1 MSTGQIKV
9 ALEQLKTN
17 LLTQFDKNET
27 ENLYKKYAHVFS
39 DEYLNSYS
47 TIEIAND
54 IVMIDK
60 LSTSNQYA
68 ITLSKGQ
75 GDRADVWQIK
85 LFRYNE
91 PVSLSRGLPL
101 IENFGVKLLDE
112 QPRKII
118 LGNKDTVYVCDFGV
132 MVPTECIEN
141 LENTEI
147 VNNLKEAII
156 AAFNREIEND
166 SLNRLV
172 LLSGLDANQI
182 VILRGISHYI
192 IQTALPFSKQYL
204 KECLTRYPDVSKNL
218 FLMFDAK
225 FNVNNHSIEKTME
238 YKNKI
243 AQELTTVS
251 NIDDDS
257 ILKAYLTILDTML
270 RTNYYQVDS
279 NGLRKPYISFKLESN
294 KLAFLPKPKPLYE
307 IFVYSMKFEGVHLR
321 GGKVARGGLRW
332 SDRKEDFRTEVLG
345 LVKAQ
350 IVKNSVI
357 VPTGSKGGFIC
368 KKLPAITDRDAY
380 FTEGIAC
387 YKGFISGLLDITDN
401 IVLGSVTPP
410 KNVIRYDDNDAYLV
424 VAADK
429 GTSTFSDYANEL
441 SLQYGFW
448 LGDAFASGGSA
459 GYDHKK
465 IGITARGAW
474 ESAKRH
480 FRHLGIN
487 IQSEDFSVIGVGDM
501 AGDVFGNGML
511 LSKHIKLKAAFNHQH
526 IFLDPNPG
534 PNLEVSFIERQR
546 LFNLPRSS
554 WADYDKSKIS
564 TGGGIYERSL
574 KSIPL
579 SDEVKVMLKT
589 SATELSPNELI
600 NKILKLDV
608 DMFYNGGIGTYVKAE
623 TESNE
628 MVRDKAN
635 DGLRVNGSEL
645 RAKVVVEGGNLGVTQ
660 LGRIEFA
667 KLGGFICNDAIDNS
681 AGVDCSDHEVN
692 IKILF
697 ADIIQKTGMSTNERN
712 KILEIMTDDVSSLV
726 LRDNYLQTQVLRYAD
741 SRAKELFSLSIN
753 FMEKLEKYGELDR
766 NVEFLPNAHE
776 VIERQRTG
784 NGLTMPELAVLLAYS
799 KIRINKEILESD
811 IVDDATFTELLY
823 NYFPKYLQD
832 NYRKNISCHFLRKEI
847 IANQLANL
855 IVNRMGITFISRF
868 EDELRIESP
877 QIIRAFWTAYKLL
890 DAESLLTQIEGLDN
904 KVNADTQVKMLIRVK
919 KSIERLTRWILRN
932 IKDGASIN
940 ELLNT
945 YSEPVTRLMNFI
957 PDLLSSTDYPEVA
970 ALENSFLINNVPENL
985 AKLIARSSIFPQ
997 LIDIASLAKDVDHD
1011 LYAIACNYF
1020 YLGRILRI
1028 DWIRKCLIAL
1038 PENNKWQ
1045 ALSRSALLADGYLI
1059 YSTLVRRAVSFA
1071 SSKND
1076 PRFASSWIQ
1085 EEETKVQQLNDMIDE
1100 LQSYST
1106 LDLAMLSAVVRELS
1120 TMFA

>member
-1 MSTGQIKV
+1 MSTGQSKI
-9 ALEQLKTN
+9 ALEQLKTS
-17 LLTQFDKNET
+17 LLTKFNEHET
-27 ENLYKKYAHVFS
+27 EQLYTKYVNLFS
-39 DEYLNSYS
+39 EEYFSNYS
-47 TIEIAND
+47 TLEIAND
-54 IVMIDK
+54 IIMMDK
-60 LSTSNQYA
+60 LSETNQYA
-68 ITLSKGQ
+68 INLNKGH
-75 GDRADVWQIK
+75 GDRSDIWQIK

-112 QPRKII
+112 QPRKIT
-118 LGNKDTVYVCDFGV
+118 LSNKDTIYICDFGV
-132 MVPTECIEN
+132 MVPKECVKKLEDKSTED
-141 LENTEI
+141 
-147 VNNLKEAII
+147 NLKEAII

-166 SLNRLV
+166 SLNKLV
-172 LLSGLDANQI
+172 LLSGLNAQQI
-182 VILRGISHYI
+182 VILRSISHYI
-192 IQTALPFSKQYL
+192 SQTALPFSKQYL
-204 KECLTRYPDVSKNL
+204 KECLTRYPEVSQNL
-218 FLMFDAK
+218 FLMFDTK
-225 FNVNNHSIEKTME
+225 FNINQHNIEKSFE
-238 YKNKI
+238 LKNTI
-243 AQELTTVS
+243 MHELAQVS
-251 NIDDDS
+251 SIDDDS
-257 ILKAYLTILDTML
+257 ILKAYLSIIDAML
-270 RTNYYQVDS
+270 RTNYYQLDGQ
-279 NGLRKPYISFKLESN
+279 GLRKSYISFKLESG
-294 KLAFLPKPKPLYE
+294 KLGFLPKPKPLYE

-368 KKLPAITDRDAY
+368 KKLPAITDRDSYLA
-380 FTEGIAC
+380 EGISC

-401 IVLGSVTPP
+401 IVLGKTVTP
-410 KNVIRYDDNDAYLV
+410 KNVIRYDDDDAYLV

-429 GTSTFSDYANEL
+429 GTATFSDYANEL

-480 FRHLGIN
+480 FRHLNIN
-487 IQSEDFSVIGVGDM
+487 IQNEDFSVIGVGDM

-526 IFLDPNPG
+526 IFLDPNPN
-534 PNLEVSFIERQR
+534 PNLEVPFIERQR
-546 LFNLPRSS
+546 LFNLPRST
-554 WADYDKSKIS
+554 WADYDVSKIS

-579 SDEVKVMLKT
+579 TNEVKTMLNT

-600 NKILKLDV
+600 NKLLKLDV
-608 DMFYNGGIGTYVKAE
+608 DMFYNGGIGTYIKAE
-623 TESNE
+623 SESNE
-628 MVRDKAN
+628 MVRDKTN
-635 DGLRVNGSEL
+635 DTLRINGSEL
-645 RAKVVVEGGNLGVTQ
+645 CAKVVVEGGNLGVTQ
-660 LGRIEFA
+660 LGRVEFA

-697 ADIIQKTGMSTNERN
+697 ADIMQKTGLNVDERN
-712 KILEIMTDDVSSLV
+712 KILEIMTDDVSNLV
-726 LRDNYLQTQVLRYAD
+726 LRDNYLQTQVLRYANA
-741 SRAKELFSLSIN
+741 RAKELFSLSVN
-753 FMEKLEKYGELDR
+753 FMEKLEKNGELDR

-784 NGLTMPELAVLLAYS
+784 NGFTMPELAVLLAYS
-799 KIRINKEILESD
+799 KIRLNKEILESD
-811 IVDDATFTELLY
+811 LIDDTMFTELLY
-823 NYFPKYLQD
+823 KYFPKYLQD
-832 NYRKNISCHFLRKEI
+832 NYSDYITCHFLHKEI

-855 IVNRMGITFISRF
+855 LVNRMGITFVSRF
-868 EDELRIESP
+868 EDELRIGSSK
-877 QIIRAFWTAYKLL
+877 IIRAFWVAYKLL
-890 DAESLLTQIEGLDN
+890 GAEDLLSQIEGLDN
-904 KVNADTQVKMLIRVK
+904 KVNADIQVKILIRVK

-932 IKDGASIN
+932 MKDSQSIN
-940 ELLNT
+940 ELLT
-945 YSEPVTRLMNFI
+945 THHDSLVSLMSFI
-957 PDLLSSTDYPEVA
+957 PGLLSNEDYPEIA
-970 ALENSFLINNVPENL
+970 ELEQLFIDSHVPEDL
-985 AKLIARSSIFPQ
+985 AKLIARSSTFPQ
-997 LIDIASLAKDVDHD
+997 LLDIATLAKDVDHD
-1011 LYAIACNYF
+1011 LYAVACNYF
-1020 YLGRILRI
+1020 YLGRVLRI

-1045 ALSRSALLADGYLI
+1045 ALSRSALLADGYMI
-1059 YSTLVRRAVSFA
+1059 YSTLVRRAVTFA

-1076 PRFASSWIQ
+1076 PRFANSWIKQ
-1085 EEETKVQQLNDMIDE
+1085 EENKVHQLNDMIDE
-1100 LQSYST
+1100 LQNYNA